1 MALIP
6 EEPDLN
12 DGNTPLSEEETDG
25 LLPDHLTTKA
35 ELNEFEQANMLE
47 ARKWLLSYKIKN
59 GVAESRFLKELH
71 RRMFDQTWAW
81 AGDYRKSEK
90 NLGIDYALISFEIEK
105 LCKEVKFWKED
116 QFYSPDHIAI
126 KFHHKLV
133 LIHPFPNGNGRHSRL
148 AADLMAVEL
157 GQKEF
162 KWGNSNLIKA
172 DENRVEYIKALKL
185 VDSNPDQIESLL
197 KFARACS
204 FGM

>member
-6 EEPDLN
+6 DEPDLN

-35 ELNEFEQANMLE
+35 ELNEFEQANILE

-172 DENRVEYIKALKL
+172 YENRAEYIKALKF

-197 KFARACS
+197 KFAR
-204 FGM
+204 GN